1 MIKPPYGRQ
10 GNKMSIIE
18 DLLQLIPQHTLYVE
32 VFTGSGAL
40 FFNKEPTKSILNDLD
55 EDVTYRLKLLK
66 NVPLFKYKE
75 IYSVEELKKIFD
87 KPIHTLKDAVIHE
100 KIKSN
105 SGFRNIAITKS
116 TEIYRVRNPYGI
128 TKNLPIYKELLK
140 HATITQKDYIFILH
154 KYDSPTT
161 FFYLDPPYENTA
173 KQFYSNVTINYE
185 EMRDILS
192 QLKGYFLL
200 SINDSPYIHKVF
212 REFIIKKINVRNQG
226 YNGTSNNVKFR
237 KELLIMNYTI

>member
-18 DLLQLIPQHTLYVE
+18 DLLQLVPQHTLYVE

-66 NVPLFKYKE
+66 KVPLFKYKE
-75 IYSVEELKKIFD
+75 IYSLEEEKKIFD
-87 KPIHTLKDAVIHE
+87 KPIHTLEDAVIHE

-105 SGFRNIAITKS
+105 SGFRGKPITNS
-116 TEIYRVRNPYGI
+116 TEIYKVRNPYKI
-128 TKNLPIYKELLK
+128 IYNLPIYKELLK
-140 HATITQKDYIFILH
+140 HATITQKDYTYILH

-161 FFYLDPPYENTA
+161 FFYLDPPYENTNTD
-173 KQFYSNVTINYE
+173 FYSNAIINYE

-192 QLKGYFLL
+192 RLKGYFLL

-226 YNGTSNNVKFR
+226 YNIRYNNVKFR